1 MDEARAHAYISGRV
15 QGVFFRSSACDEAT
29 ARGLKG
35 FVRNLPDGRV
45 EAIFE
50 GERYLVEEML
60 EWCRRGP
67 AGASVSDVE
76 VEWLRARSEFT
87 GFSTRY

>member
-1 MDEARAHAYISGRV
+1 MDAARAHAIISGRV
-15 QGVFFRSSACDEAT
+15 QGVFFRASACDEAT
-29 ARGLKG
+29 ERGLKG

-67 AGASVSDVE
+67 PGSSVDDVD
-76 VEWLRARSEFT
+76 VEWLKARSEFT